1 MPKHLECPLV
11 ARNGINWVDSIHALK
26 EMGQTKDSKWLKAVR
41 FQRKPPEFLNQ
52 VTFDAIK
59 TTFTDIFQQSCRA
72 ILQTLL
78 AVSQIVNSH
87 FAFTSRDFGRCHDS
101 VCLSLCLHG
110 FTAAT
115 PNSSHISQALSKLS
129 TLNCLYAWIAVSLRP
144 YTKLSLPDSWRGFQL
159 PQRPWVQDQQW

>member
-1 MPKHLECPLV
+1 
-11 ARNGINWVDSIHALK
+11 
-26 EMGQTKDSKWLKAVR
+26 MGQTKDSKWLKAVR
-41 FQRKPPEFLNQ
+41 FQRKPPEFLNE

-129 TLNCLYAWIAVSLRP
+129 TLNCLYARES
-144 YTKLSLPDSWRGFQL
+144 LSLCGPTQSCHSQTAGEASSSPNDPECRISSDRRQTDG
-159 PQRPWVQDQQW
+159 